1 VISFETTVDQRIP
14 KRSILSGSLRAHR
27 GWAIVLIG
35 VLVAVFIAGLVQLV
49 GPAIES
55 SDVAGVALSG
65 YFLALGV
72 AVPCVVLV
80 AYLDR
85 REREPWWLATL
96 AYLWGAV
103 VATGLA
109 LALNATV
116 TGSVAKLFDET
127 TAIADTTALGIQ
139 VVDPAGLFVWLETG
153 LVAPLLEE
161 AVKGIALVML
171 FMLLPTEANSMRDGI
186 VYGALVGLGFAVM
199 ETTVYITT
207 EYAATGVAPY
217 ISQIVP
223 RFALFG
229 VSGHALYSAMFGA
242 GLGMARQS
250 LTYGRVRRFLVPF
263 SAFLLAVSA
272 HAMSN
277 VFGPYAFAAAASL
290 TGTAT
295 DGMVSVGQL
304 WVLSLVE
311 IVSVNLWALVIIIY
325 MGVRSGYWELDVA
338 KTELRDEV
346 PGAVSLEEYR
356 LVEAEGLW
364 RLRRIGGVSSRWSAR
379 LVRAQNELAFRR
391 HDVRR
396 AGGDPDE
403 DALIE
408 QRRAQVASIRARM
421 ATSGG

>member
-1 VISFETTVDQRIP
+1 MGRP
-14 KRSILSGSLRAHR
+14 G
-27 GWAIVLIG
+27 
-35 VLVAVFIAGLVQLV
+35 
-49 GPAIES
+49 
-55 SDVAGVALSG
+55 VAGVAFLSYG
-65 YFLALGV
+65 LAL
-72 AVPCVVLV
+72 AAAAPCIVLV

-116 TGSVAKLFDET
+116 TESVAKLFDET
-127 TAIADTTALGIQ
+127 AAIADTTSLGIQ
-139 VVDPAGLFVWLETG
+139 VVDPSALFVWLETG
-153 LVAPLLEE
+153 LVAPLMEE
-161 AVKGIALVML
+161 TVKGIALVFL

-217 ISQIVP
+217 VSQIVP
-223 RFALFG
+223 RFDLFG
-229 VSGHALYSAMFGA
+229 ASGHALYSAIFGA

-250 LTYGRVRRFLVPF
+250 LTYGRVRRFMAPF
-263 SAFLLAVSA
+263 GAFLLAVSA

-304 WVLSLVE
+304 WVMSIVE
-311 IVSVNLWALVIIIY
+311 TISVNLWALVIIVY
-325 MGVRSGYWELDVA
+325 MGVRSGYWELDVTKA
-338 KTELRDEV
+338 ELGEEV
-346 PGAVSLEEYR
+346 PGAVTPEEYL

-364 RLRRIGGVSSRWSAR
+364 RLRRITGVSSHWSAR

-396 AGGDPDE
+396 AGGDPNE

-408 QRRAQVASIRARM
+408 QRRAQVASIRAEI
-421 ATSGG
+421 ATRRG

>member
-1 VISFETTVDQRIP
+1 MISFETTVDQWIP
-14 KRSILSGSLRAHR
+14 RRSILSGSLRARR
-27 GWAIVLIG
+27 GWVVVLIL
-35 VLVAVFIAGLVQLV
+35 VLVAMFIAGLVQLV
-49 GPAIES
+49 GPAIQS
-55 SDVAGVALSG
+55 PDVAGVALSS
-65 YFLALGV
+65 YFLALGA

-116 TGSVAKLFDET
+116 TESVANLFDET
-127 TAIADTTALGIQ
+127 AAIADTTALGIQ
-139 VVDPAGLFVWLETG
+139 VVDPNALFVWLETG
-153 LVAPLLEE
+153 FVAPLVEE
-161 AVKGIALVML
+161 SVKGIALVIL
-171 FMLLPTEANSMRDGI
+171 FLLLPAEANSMRDGI

-207 EYAATGVAPY
+207 EYAATGIAPY
-217 ISQIVP
+217 VSQIVP

-229 VSGHALYSAMFGA
+229 VSGHALYSGIFGA

-250 LTYGRVRRFLVPF
+250 LTYGRIRRFLVPF
-263 SAFLLAVSA
+263 GALVLAVSA

-295 DGMVSVGQL
+295 DGMVTVGQL

-311 IVSVNLWALVIIIY
+311 IASVNLWALVIVVY

-338 KTELRDEV
+338 KTELREEV
-346 PGAVSLEEYR
+346 PGAVSPEEYL

-364 RLRRIGGVSSRWSAR
+364 RLRRITGVSIP
-379 LVRAQNELAFRR
+379 V
-391 HDVRR
+391 VGPIG
-396 AGGDPDE
+396 AGAE
-403 DALIE
+403 
-408 QRRAQVASIRARM
+408 
-421 ATSGG
+421 

>member
-1 VISFETTVDQRIP
+1 M
-14 KRSILSGSLRAHR
+14 
-27 GWAIVLIG
+27 
-35 VLVAVFIAGLVQLV
+35 
-49 GPAIES
+49 
-55 SDVAGVALSG
+55 
-65 YFLALGV
+65 
-72 AVPCVVLV
+72 

-116 TGSVAKLFDET
+116 ADSVAKLFDET

-153 LVAPLLEE
+153 FVAPLLEE

-207 EYAATGVAPY
+207 AYAATGVAPY
-217 ISQIVP
+217 VSQIVP

-229 VSGHALYSAMFGA
+229 VSGHALYSAIFGA

-250 LTYGRVRRFLVPF
+250 LTYGRVRRFLAPF
-263 SAFLLAVSA
+263 GAFLLAVSA

-311 IVSVNLWALVIIIY
+311 IVSVNLWALVSSSTWGCGAAIGSWTWPRQSSGTRCRVQSAPRSTDWWRRRGCGDCAASAGFRPAGRPDWCERKTSWHSAGTTCAAP
-325 MGVRSGYWELDVA
+325 GVTR
-338 KTELRDEV
+338 TRT
-346 PGAVSLEEYR
+346 P
-356 LVEAEGLW
+356 
-364 RLRRIGGVSSRWSAR
+364 
-379 LVRAQNELAFRR
+379 
-391 HDVRR
+391 
-396 AGGDPDE
+396 
-403 DALIE
+403 
-408 QRRAQVASIRARM
+408 
-421 ATSGG
+421 